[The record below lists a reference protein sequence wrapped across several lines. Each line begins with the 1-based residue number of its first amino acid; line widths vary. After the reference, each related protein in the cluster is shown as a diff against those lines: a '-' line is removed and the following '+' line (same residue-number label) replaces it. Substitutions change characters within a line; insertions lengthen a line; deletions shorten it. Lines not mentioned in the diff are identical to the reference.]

1 MFHAGYGLTLP
12 TLYHRDIPAVA
23 RIAAQDTLLN
33 RFALED
39 ILRAVMTPDAPH
51 ADIAALFTAQ
61 KACFASGITRPV
73 PHRLD
78 QLRRLRR
85 AILAHEQDIEAAL
98 QSDLGKCRTEA
109 YMCEIGMVL
118 SELGYLLRRTRRYCR
133 DTHVLTPLAQFPAR
147 SFIRHDPMGVVLIM
161 SPWNYPFLLTI
172 EPLLARW
179 RAATAAS

>member
-1 MFHAGYGLTLP
+1 MPGLT
-12 TLYHRDIPAVA
+12 I
-23 RIAAQDTLLN
+23 LN
-33 RFALED
+33 I
-39 ILRAVMTPDAPH
+39 ILSKSI
-51 ADIAALFTAQ
+51 IAALFAAQ
-61 KACFASGITRPV
+61 IACFASGITRPV

-133 DTHVLTPLAQFPAR
+133 ATHVLTPLAKFFVR
-147 SFIRHDPMGVVLIM
+147 
-161 SPWNYPFLLTI
+161 
-172 EPLLARW
+172 
-179 RAATAAS
+179 RAASSATTRRASCSSCPRGITHSC